1 MNNFKWIKNIIG
13 FLPAFLVL
21 VLVTFSISNYQP
33 KTFEA
38 KVTEVKIPETT
49 TENFLETTLEE
60 RTKQVKEE
68 TTVVL
73 TTTNTTIQNATENE
87 NATYKDGNFTGIA
100 QGFKGEVKV
109 NVEIKNGKI
118 QSIKCTKTQDD
129 KPYFSKASAL
139 MSKIV
144 KKQSTNVDVVS
155 GATYSSN
162 GIIGAVRN
170 ALSKAETSNSGTS
183 KSETNKTSNKTS
195 KKSTKNTKSTKGKFP
210 YKNGVYYGTG
220 EGYKGDIK
228 VAVVIENKKI
238 QYILIMKNEDDKAY
252 FNRAKS
258 IATEV
263 VKKQKAKVDTVSG
276 ATYSSKGILEAIKN
290 ALKDAKKKSTKK
302 SKKKITNKNTKTEQ
316 ETTEVTTTI
325 NVSEGGSGVYKDG
338 TYTVTGICK
347 PNGHGGFEAYTM
359 SAQVTI
365 LNDRVIAISDVKG
378 VGSDYSKSNDWYI
391 KRAVNGT
398 SKFRGVVAQIVGKGN
413 PTSIDTVSGAT
424 CSSDTIIEL
433 VKKALEDA
441 KNN

>member
-38 KVTEVKIPETT
+38 KVTEAKIPETT
-49 TENFLETTLEE
+49 SKNFSETTLKET
-60 RTKQVKEE
+60 TKQVKKE
-68 TTVVL
+68 TTVAL
-73 TTTNTTIQNATENE
+73 TTPNATIQNVTENE
-87 NATYKDGNFTGIA
+87 NATYKDGNFTGTA
-100 QGFKGEVKV
+100 QGFNGEVQV
-109 NVEIKNGKI
+109 SVEIKNGKI
-118 QSIKCTKTQDD
+118 KSIKCAKTQDD

-139 MSKIV
+139 MSQMV

-170 ALSKAETSNSGTS
+170 ALSKAETSNSDTT

-195 KKSTKNTKSTKGKFP
+195 KKSTKNTKSVKGKFP

-238 QYILIMKNEDDKAY
+238 QYILIMENEDDKAY
-252 FNRAKS
+252 FYKARS
-258 IATEV
+258 IVAEII
-263 VKKQKAKVDTVSG
+263 KKQKVKVDTVSG
-276 ATYSSKGILEAIKN
+276 ATYSSNGILEAIKN
-290 ALKDAKKKSTKK
+290 ALKDAKKKSNKK
-302 SKKKITNKNTKTEQ
+302 TTNKNTKTEQ
-316 ETTEVTTTI
+316 ETTEVATT
-325 NVSEGGSGVYKDG
+325 NVSESGSGVYKDG

-347 PNGHGGFEAYTM
+347 PNSHGGFEAYTM
-359 SAQVTI
+359 SAQISI
-365 LNDRVIAISDVKG
+365 LNDRVIAISDIKG

>member
-1 MNNFKWIKNIIG
+1 MSLEFVRKLPTPTEIREQYPLSARATEIKKQRDAEIAKVFTG
-13 FLPAFLVL
+13 DSDKFLVIVGPCSADNEDA
-21 VLVTFSISNYQP
+21 VLEYNHRL
-33 KTFEA
+33 A
-38 KVTEVKIPETT
+38 KVADKVSDKLIIIP
-49 TENFLETTLEE
+49 
-60 RTKQVKEE
+60 RV
-68 TTVVL
+68 
-73 TTTNTTIQNATENE
+73 
-87 NATYKDGNFTGIA
+87 Y
-100 QGFKGEVKV
+100 
-109 NVEIKNGKI
+109 
-118 QSIKCTKTQDD
+118 
-129 KPYFSKASAL
+129 
-139 MSKIV
+139 
-144 KKQSTNVDVVS
+144 
-155 GATYSSN
+155 
-162 GIIGAVRN
+162 
-170 ALSKAETSNSGTS
+170 
-183 KSETNKTSNKTS
+183 TNKPRT
-195 KKSTKNTKSTKGKFP
+195 
-210 YKNGVYYGTG
+210 TG

-365 LNDRVIAISDVKG
+365 LNDRVIAISYVKG

-391 KRAVNGT
+391 KRAANGT
-398 SKFRGVVAQIVGKGN
+398 SKFRGVVTQIVGKGTL
-413 PTSIDTVSGAT
+413 TSIDTVSGAT
-424 CSSDTIIEL
+424 CSSETIIEL
-433 VKKALEDA
+433 VKKALENA